1 MNILA
6 QDIVYENITGL
17 SGRSKGRP
25 VEYGQRAFTPSTT
38 KSIDDLRSSED
49 FGCGIRSGAEDI
61 HAYSEGRRRSPSEYE
76 NITSQPDQGIQG
88 FIPFIAKYV
97 WQLCIFVG
105 IIFLIHQI
113 YEYLKKSFTT
123 PIKTNLVQLYQTK
136 YNEIAEQYTRDKK
149 SHDASDTK
157 VTQSLLL
164 LPLFPLRNSEEK
176 FDSEQGIEDANPYNR
191 RLEGFGRDAESA
203 VEASI
208 QEELSTTQ
216 KDFLS
221 RELLSMIQ
229 KSI

>member
-25 VEYGQRAFTPSTT
+25 VEY
-38 KSIDDLRSSED
+38 
-49 FGCGIRSGAEDI
+49 GCGIRSGAEDI

-105 IIFLIHQI
+105 ILFLIHQI

-136 YNEIAEQYTRDKK
+136 YNEIVEQYTRDKK
-149 SHDASDTK
+149 SHTSN
-157 VTQSLLL
+157 VTQPTPL
-164 LPLFPLRNSEEK
+164 LPLLRSSKSEEK
-176 FDSEQGIEDANPYNR
+176 FDYRIDVP
-191 RLEGFGRDAESA
+191 
-203 VEASI
+203 
-208 QEELSTTQ
+208 EELSSTQ
-216 KDFLS
+216 KEYLS
-221 RELLSMIQ
+221 RELLDMIQ